1 LVSLPAVIVKDLGY
15 SSYRANLFSVPIYVV
30 GAVGLW
36 IFAWH
41 SDRKQERG
49 IHILVSLLF
58 VFTGLVMVANIKSS
72 QARYAALCILQ
83 IGSYSAPPLTLGEW
97 SGRGGW
103 AKSVVCFAEA
113 EPEAPRS
120 AQLGWQTTR
129 RLLAS
134 AL

>member
-97 SGRGGW
+97 SGW
-103 AKSVVCFAEA
+103 AKSGGCFAEA
-113 EPEAPRS
+113 EPALPLVLRT
-120 AQLGWQTTR
+120 QLGWQTTR